1 MAKIIPT
8 IGRQVWFY
16 PAKEDIEAGVDY
28 RGQPLAATVVY
39 VKNELFINL
48 LVLDAVGNGWKFE
61 DVVLFPEEKPW
72 DFNQRCAQWMPYQ
85 RQQAAIHSY
94 TDGAQ
99 ASNQACEAPWARN
112 KS

>member
-16 PAKEDIEAGVDY
+16 PAKGDIEAGIDY

-48 LVLDAVGNGWKFE
+48 LVLDAAGDGWKFE
-61 DVVLFPEEKPW
+61 DVVLFPEERPW
-72 DFNQRCAQWMPYQ
+72 DFNERCAQWMPYQ
-85 RQQAAIHSY
+85 RQQAGLLSY
-94 TDGAQ
+94 TDGEKSQ
-99 ASNQACEAPWARN
+99 GNSNCHPYLARV
-112 KS
+112 